1 MSKSLKRVKAQ
12 AEMLGLFIEV
22 REMTVTTKTAQEAAD
37 AISVHVDQIA
47 KSIIFRGA
55 ETGRAH
61 LFVTAGGNRVDPHK
75 AALLA
80 GEAMA
85 RADAAFIR
93 AETGFAIGG
102 VSPIG
107 HIKPVAAYFDDRL
120 AEFKTI
126 WAAAGTPNHMFEIE
140 PSRLATAIN
149 AKQSDFTQ

>member
-1 MSKSLKRVKAQ
+1 MSKSLKRVRAQ
-12 AEMLGLFIEV
+12 AETLGLLIDI
-22 REMTVTTKTAQEAAD
+22 REMTVSTKTAQEAAD

-55 ETGRAH
+55 ETGSAH
-61 LFVTAGGNRVDPHK
+61 LFVTAGGNRVEMGK
-75 AALLA
+75 ACKLA
-80 GEAMA
+80 GEVLE

-93 AETGFAIGG
+93 TETGFAIGG

-120 AEFKTI
+120 TDFQTV

-140 PSRLATAIN
+140 PERLAKAIN
-149 AKQSDFTQ
+149 AELSDFTQ

>member
-1 MSKSLKRVKAQ
+1 MSKSLKRVRAQ
-12 AEMLGLFIEV
+12 AETLGLLIDI
-22 REMTVTTKTAQEAAD
+22 REMTVSTKTAQEAAD

-55 ETGRAH
+55 ETGSAH
-61 LFVTAGGNRVDPHK
+61 LFVTAGGNRVEMGK
-75 AALLA
+75 ACKLA
-80 GEAMA
+80 GEVLE

-93 AETGFAIGG
+93 TETGFAIGG

-120 AEFKTI
+120 TDFQTV

-140 PSRLATAIN
+140 PARLAKAIN
-149 AKQSDFTQ
+149 AEISDFTQ